1 MGRDLPS
8 QKRHSIFSF
17 ESFRRFCQVVKK
29 ERQPK
34 PPLNAAWSPS
44 LLITR
49 TWDTPAAK
57 TLPRFS
63 LNRLAATIKQG
74 HELALCSGAAAP
86 CCQKRGV
93 CRSQMSEADQ
103 REVKIG
109 EELAPHTTAQILAI
123 YENKLAT
130 RRRLAHIDPTNPQWR
145 CDEAGILTTIGIESR
160 NAGLSE
166 QYALFKR
173 AALYCVN

>member
-1 MGRDLPS
+1 MRRAPAEAGALCKFYGGCLSLAASPPDLGRNLTSPRANPWVPPRGRLIERQRRGWGGLSPSHEQIKKKPRTRGASRGFGFRVEPVMGRDLPS

-49 TWDTPAAK
+49 TWDAPAAK

-74 HELALCSGAAAP
+74 HELVAALPRLAV
-86 CCQKRGV
+86 KRG
-93 CRSQMSEADQ
+93 AF
-103 REVKIG
+103 
-109 EELAPHTTAQILAI
+109 
-123 YENKLAT
+123 
-130 RRRLAHIDPTNPQWR
+130 
-145 CDEAGILTTIGIESR
+145 AGR
-160 NAGLSE
+160 
-166 QYALFKR
+166 K
-173 AALYCVN
+173 